1 MSRLYRAVK
10 CSVSSD
16 RLRVALSRLW
26 EISVGVQPGAVEV
39 RDDEVRGEAGQLQVF
54 SEDHPGYLARVRVS
68 ACDDP
73 ATQVSVALLL
83 SRAPPELTF
92 SSGLS
97 PTPGASHGNA
107 GRLHCA
113 VVRGADD
120 EVGVAGDELNI
131 RVPGRT
137 SVSKYNSFQT

>member
-16 RLRVALSRLW
+16 GLRVALSRLW

-54 SEDHPGYLARVRVS
+54 SEDHPGYLARVRV
-68 ACDDP
+68 APRDDLTLQLSL
-73 ATQVSVALLL
+73 AVLL
-83 SRAPPELTF
+83 PPELTF